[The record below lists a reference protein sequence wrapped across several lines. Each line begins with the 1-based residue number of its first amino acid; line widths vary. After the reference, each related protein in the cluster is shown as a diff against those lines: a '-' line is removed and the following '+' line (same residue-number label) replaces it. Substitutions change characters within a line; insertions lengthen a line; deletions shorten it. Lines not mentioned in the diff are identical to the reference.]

1 METERMALR
10 QRKRDRLRVLH
21 EVKQKQITQIEAAKR
36 LKISDRHIRRLL
48 LRLRLHSALGY
59 RSPSQQ
65 WLKPPRAQ
73 LWCSSGVDSGKRK
86 NFLGRGDLTPS
97 QDSQYPGETEG
108 KFKLLQMCPRN
119 LSHCRGA
126 PQQKAASVPKNLSH
140 YRGSC
145 QQTGNKSRTNW
156 EQTTEEHP

>member
-86 NFLGRGDLTPS
+86 NFLGRGDLTPV
-97 QDSQYPGETEG
+97 
-108 KFKLLQMCPRN
+108 PRFPVSWGDRRKIQATAN
-119 LSHCRGA
+119 
-126 PQQKAASVPKNLSH
+126 VPK
-140 YRGSC
+140 
-145 QQTGNKSRTNW
+145 KSVSL
-156 EQTTEEHP
+156 